1 MSRILKSNKILREFT
16 FFLVTLTIIGIP
28 VCYLV
33 NNEYCRLY
41 KGWLIRS
48 YKYVKKL
55 YESLPDEQKKELV
68 DLAIRGKKAS
78 EDLAKKTITKIL
90 HAAKVKDSEEVA
102 LKVVKAG
109 SAVVKHAAQ
118 EVEKKLSK

>member
-33 NNEYCRLY
+33 NNEYCLLY
-41 KGWLIRS
+41 KAWLIRS

-55 YESLPDEQKKELV
+55 YESLPDEQKK
-68 DLAIRGKKAS
+68 
-78 EDLAKKTITKIL
+78 
-90 HAAKVKDSEEVA
+90 
-102 LKVVKAG
+102 
-109 SAVVKHAAQ
+109 
-118 EVEKKLSK
+118 